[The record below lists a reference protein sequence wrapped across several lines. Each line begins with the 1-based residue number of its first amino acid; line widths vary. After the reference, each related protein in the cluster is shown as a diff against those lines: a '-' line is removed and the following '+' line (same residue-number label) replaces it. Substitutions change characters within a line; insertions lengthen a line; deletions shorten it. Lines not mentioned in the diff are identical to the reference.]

1 MTIQSTTLNH
11 EIIVESD
18 FTAKRIVLIPVDGSK
33 NSSHAIDYAT
43 KSFLNPENDLIVLL
57 HARTM
62 TTIAATLAM
71 KNDEFSK
78 AEFKQ
83 SAKLLESLAEI
94 LKSNGYH
101 VKAISTVGDARGVID
116 DQIGILQPDMVVVA
130 SHGKGMLEKVFA
142 GSVSEHV
149 VRHSK

>member
-1 MTIQSTTLNH
+1 M
-11 EIIVESD
+11 VSD

-33 NSSHAIDYAT
+33 NSSHAIDCAT
-43 KSFLNPENDLIVLL
+43 KSLLSPEGDLLVLL
-57 HARTM
+57 HARAMSTF
-62 TTIAATLAM
+62 TATLAM

-78 AEFKQ
+78 AEYQ
-83 SAKLLESLAEI
+83 RSTVLLESLAEI

-116 DQIGILQPDMVVVA
+116 DQLELLQPDLVVVA
-130 SHGKGMLEKVFA
+130 SHGKGALEKVFA

-149 VRHSK
+149 VRHSNVPVIVIPFN